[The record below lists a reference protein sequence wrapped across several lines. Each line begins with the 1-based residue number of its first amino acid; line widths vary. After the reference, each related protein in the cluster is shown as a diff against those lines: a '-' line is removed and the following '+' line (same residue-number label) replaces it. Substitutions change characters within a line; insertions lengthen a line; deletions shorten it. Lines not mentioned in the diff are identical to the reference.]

1 MFMFYIIFAPF
12 FLKGEH
18 NVLNINTIKQPQY
31 KILET
36 PGVDNNK
43 RKFAFL
49 STETVPDY
57 RPKEQRIEK
66 SQKTSSNQ
74 TTKFQQLQQKFEL
87 NNRNSTYKEIN
98 GIDNDIALDNDVSNF
113 IYYIKDNQNKYKQN
127 FASQCHQG
135 GPINWVEE
143 ADQYRLSNL

>member
-1 MFMFYIIFAPF
+1 MFFYFSSF
-12 FLKGEH
+12 FSGE
-18 NVLNINTIKQPQY
+18 NNILNINTIKQTQY
-31 KILET
+31 KILES
-36 PGVDNNK
+36 PSIDNNK

-87 NNRNSTYKEIN
+87 NNRDIPFKEIN
-98 GIDNDIALDNDVSNF
+98 GIENDVLSEFDVSYF
-113 IYYIKDNQNKYKQN
+113 INYK
-127 FASQCHQG
+127 
-135 GPINWVEE
+135 V
-143 ADQYRLSNL
+143 

>member
-1 MFMFYIIFAPF
+1 MITF
-12 FLKGEH
+12 FILGE
-18 NVLNINTIKQPQY
+18 NNILNINTIKQPQY
-31 KILET
+31 KILES
-36 PGVDNNK
+36 PVIDNNK

-87 NNRNSTYKEIN
+87 NNRNIPFIKEIN
-98 GIDNDIALDNDVSNF
+98 GIEDENLLATDVSTIVVLLN
-113 IYYIKDNQNKYKQN
+113 IKKMHVFVFFLFD
-127 FASQCHQG
+127 
-135 GPINWVEE
+135 
-143 ADQYRLSNL
+143 L

>member
-1 MFMFYIIFAPF
+1 MESPAI
-12 FLKGEH
+12 
-18 NVLNINTIKQPQY
+18 
-31 KILET
+31 
-36 PGVDNNK
+36 DNNK

-87 NNRNSTYKEIN
+87 NNRNSLIKEIN
-98 GIDNDIALDNDVSNF
+98 GIEEDNLLTNNDVSSF
-113 IYYIKDNQNKYKQN
+113 K
-127 FASQCHQG
+127 
-135 GPINWVEE
+135 
-143 ADQYRLSNL
+143 